1 MSLQKYH
8 VPVIPQDLR
17 REETIIQIADSLD
30 YLNHVMNDMF
40 SQIKQRVSENKS
52 KLQELKHRTSVVAAK
67 VDKLTG
73 SNKST
78 KVFSSAKYP
87 ATGVHS
93 DYQAIFNSHPIQKT
107 NGTRKVKSKHQPV
120 EGMVLQDKLQ
130 FYHVKVGKKQL
141 KKNVEITPEQGLG
154 SLPSNIVSTN
164 SLLLFNTSENPY
176 KRYGLLDP
184 LRALGKTRH
193 VLEEEE
199 SQHPEAAPISISQ
212 RELFGGQV
220 GENYFYS
227 PGLGEVPLI
236 DVPLDLPDLPG
247 IADDLRYSMDSGP
260 TIAPSVATT
269 PAIPELPNVV
279 PESLLE
285 EINFHPPSE
294 YVELS
299 TPPPPPPVL
308 PPPPPPP
315 PAPMSPLPP
324 PPPPPPPPPS
334 VPTPNHNAV
343 ITENSLTPAVVPA
356 HQEPDAR
363 ASLME
368 AIRKAGG
375 TGLAK
380 LRSAKEIKIEAKK
393 KKQEEKAVGGAEAGN
408 LLADLH
414 SKLALR
420 RKGISGVNKPEISVG
435 GVMDRVSA
443 MIPPP
448 PAPHQSSSNTED
460 DDDWE

>member
-40 SQIKQRVSENKS
+40 SQIKQRVSENKT

-93 DYQAIFNSHPIQKT
+93 DYQVIFNSHSIQKT

-154 SLPSNIVSTN
+154 SLPSNVVSTN

-236 DVPLDLPDLPG
+236 NVPLDLPDLPG

-260 TIAPSVATT
+260 MIAPSVATT

-279 PESLLE
+279 SESPFE

-294 YVELS
+294 
-299 TPPPPPPVL
+299 
-308 PPPPPPP
+308 
-315 PAPMSPLPP
+315 
-324 PPPPPPPPPS
+324 
-334 VPTPNHNAV
+334 
-343 ITENSLTPAVVPA
+343 
-356 HQEPDAR
+356 
-363 ASLME
+363 
-368 AIRKAGG
+368 
-375 TGLAK
+375 
-380 LRSAKEIKIEAKK
+380 
-393 KKQEEKAVGGAEAGN
+393 
-408 LLADLH
+408 
-414 SKLALR
+414 
-420 RKGISGVNKPEISVG
+420 
-435 GVMDRVSA
+435 
-443 MIPPP
+443 
-448 PAPHQSSSNTED
+448 
-460 DDDWE
+460 